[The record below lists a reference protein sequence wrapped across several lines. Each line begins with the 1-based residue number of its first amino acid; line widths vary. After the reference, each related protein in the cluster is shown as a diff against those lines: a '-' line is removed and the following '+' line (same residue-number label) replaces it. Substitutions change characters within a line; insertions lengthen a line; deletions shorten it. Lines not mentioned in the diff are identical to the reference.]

1 MEKISLNEIE
11 EIFERL
17 IEKLKFEEFKETS
30 IDTDNYWI
38 ITADE
43 WSDFENE
50 VDPSVGS
57 LIDDVEALK
66 LLLQDNNRP
75 CSFVDF
81 DRFASVLRYISE
93 KMNPSS

>member
-1 MEKISLNEIE
+1 MEKISLGEIE
-11 EIFERL
+11 KIFERL
-17 IEKLKFEEFKETS
+17 VEKLKFEDFKETS
-30 IDTDNYWI
+30 VDTDNYWV

-43 WSDFENE
+43 WSDFGNE
-50 VDPSVGS
+50 VEPSVGS

-66 LLLQDNNRP
+66 LLIKDSDRP

-93 KMNPSS
+93 KMNPS

>member
-1 MEKISLNEIE
+1 MEKISLSEIE
-11 EIFERL
+11 EIFKRL

-66 LLLQDNNRP
+66 LLIEDSDRP

-93 KMNPSS
+93 KMNPS